1 MHETKMYR
9 QESIMIQTIL
19 KRCQGDFSAALVES
33 KTWPGAFEHGI
44 FSFNKRKTEPVTSFK
59 TQELD
64 Q

>member
-33 KTWPGAFEHGI
+33 KNMARSFWAWD